1 MILICRTL
9 LLLFVELIIE
19 YSFGTMLSKFIIKK
33 AVNPCLNLLMGFVAY
48 QALFQVMTLAVVVT
62 TRVLHHLSMVWA
74 GCLIILIPLSFW
86 YGHHVMLQQLKET
99 VSILRKKKW
108 VIALFFLVMI
118 AFCYYVSIN
127 GEQNDDA
134 NYYIGLMTTT
144 VDTDSLFQYNAY
156 TGQEMESLYLR
167 RVLATFEIHSAV
179 LSQMT
184 GIHPLLIARI
194 FRACQNVILTS
205 VAVVL
210 CSKVLFWQKD
220 AFAIEKSIYTTCVFW
235 MLQMPFSH
243 SIYTAAHFLLYRTY
257 EAKAF
262 TANVVVLLGLYLCVT
277 LLREPKERYFIFI
290 VIYLWGSAALS
301 TSAMGIALVECVLLL
316 MPVWIQRWV
325 ARRKQEKL
333 HAG

>member
-1 MILICRTL
+1 MMLICRTL

-19 YSFGTMLSKFIIKK
+19 YSFGVMLSKWIIKK
-33 AVNPCLNLLMGFVAY
+33 DVNLCLNLLMGFVAY
-48 QALFQVMTLAVVVT
+48 QALFQVMTMAVVVT

-74 GCLIILIPLSFW
+74 GCLFILIPLSFW
-86 YGHHVMLQQLKET
+86 YGHEVMLQQLKEIVGT
-99 VSILRKKKW
+99 LRRKKF
-108 VIALFFLVMI
+108 VIALFFLVVI
-118 AFCYYVSIN
+118 AFCYYVSIH

-134 NYYIGLMTTT
+134 CYYIGLMTTT

-167 RVLATFEIHSAV
+167 RALATFEIHSAV

-205 VAVVL
+205 AVVAL
-210 CSKVLFWQKD
+210 CSEVLFWQKD
-220 AFAIEKSIYTTCVFW
+220 AFALEKSVYTTCIFW
-235 MLQMPFSH
+235 MLQFPFSH
-243 SIYTAAHFLLYRTY
+243 TIYTPAYFLLYRTY

-262 TANVVVLLGLYLCVT
+262 TANIVVLLGLYLCVT
-277 LLREPKERYFIFI
+277 LLRKPKNRYFIFI
-290 VIYLWGSAALS
+290 IIYLWGSAALS
-301 TSAMGIALVECVLLL
+301 TSAMGITIVECGLLL
-316 MPVWIQRWV
+316 IPVWIQRWIV
-325 ARRKQEKL
+325 RRKQEKL